1 MDTIQKFCDTKN
13 PELLHHLP
21 YNIKQFFIQA
31 AKWAINEPAPFGK
44 PFGHGYVIDAALLG
58 IAPEDYID

>member
-21 YNIKQFFIQA
+21 YNIKQFFTS
-31 AKWAINEPAPFGK
+31 GK
-44 PFGHGYVIDAALLG
+44 ILNKTQ
-58 IAPEDYID
+58 ERSSR